1 MPKQPSPERQEGRA
15 LFLDAIAPLRTAQ
28 TLGYRQGLQKA
39 IEIARNYPDHSGT
52 LLASKLEDFLGRLA
66 EHPE

>member
-28 TLGYRQGLQKA
+28 QLGYRQGLEKA
-39 IEIARNYPDHSGT
+39 VELARKYPNWPAYQVAVEIESY
-52 LLASKLEDFLGRLA
+52 LAAL
-66 EHPE
+66 PETPG